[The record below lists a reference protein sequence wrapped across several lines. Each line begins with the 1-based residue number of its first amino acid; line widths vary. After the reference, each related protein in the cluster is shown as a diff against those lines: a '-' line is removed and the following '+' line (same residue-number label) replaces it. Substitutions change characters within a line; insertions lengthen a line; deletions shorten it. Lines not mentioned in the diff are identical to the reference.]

1 MHYYQHHIGDFI
13 KDTNFL
19 TNEEVGIYLNMLWLY
34 YDTEK
39 PLPNSLFQISMKVN
53 ARDKEE
59 LIEGLLNMFFALQ
72 DGAWHHKRC
81 DKEIEQ
87 YHKQVQTASKAGKA
101 SAAKRA
107 QNRDGSEVQRP
118 FNDRSTTEQL
128 TNNHKPITNKDKG
141 LASKPDD
148 VSDQIWSDF
157 LRVRKAHNAP
167 LTKTAFAR
175 LITES
180 VQAKMS
186 LEDVLKLC
194 IEKNWRGFQAEWL
207 ANQKPKPVVAGL
219 DPFASRGGV

>member
-1 MHYYQHHIGDFI
+1 MHFYPHHIGDFL
-13 KDTNFL
+13 KDTSSL
-19 TNEEVGIYLNMLWLY
+19 TPEESYYYLRLIWLY

-39 PLPNSLFQISMKVN
+39 PLPDNIPSLAFKIGARGKEDCVRSLVQIYFTYDSDLKSHTHQRID
-53 ARDKEE
+53 A
-59 LIEGLLNMFFALQ
+59 
-72 DGAWHHKRC
+72 
-81 DKEIEQ
+81 EIRKYQ
-87 YHKQVQTASKAGKA
+87 AKAAS
-101 SAAKRA
+101 AKRA
-107 QNRDGSEVQRP
+107 NQMRWEAEKDLKSDLKSDAKQIPTKNQEP
-118 FNDRSTTEQL
+118 TT
-128 TNNHKPITNKDKG
+128 NNKDKG

-186 LEDVLKLC
+186 IEDVLKLC

-207 ANQKPKPVVAGL
+207 ANQKAKPVVAGL